1 MKVVEKGG
9 QAPSNGAMNSLFS
22 PDPHES
28 SEHVVYI
35 PLAKQERPSAL
46 RPDRLVWIGMLELT
60 CGRLDG
66 SWITGTERKH
76 FRIFFPFHA
85 SITIG
90 MGVIFLIT
98 NKVNKQIIPQTKV

>member
-1 MKVVEKGG
+1 MRALTNLIADV
-9 QAPSNGAMNSLFS
+9 FS
-22 PDPHES
+22 PNYYLAIT
-28 SEHVVYI
+28 VYQKI
-35 PLAKQERPSAL
+35 HRYCLYGLQIYSKSTL
-46 RPDRLVWIGMLELT
+46 LGMLELT

-85 SITIG
+85 SIIIG

-98 NKVNKQIIPQTKV
+98 NRVNKQIIPQTKV